1 MFSRFTVYRYG
12 IAQMLFPAWSV
23 FPRRLVLNDFFLPSE
38 DLLALAVERKRVSSP
53 KLCLANEATSRLM
66 TSIEDVLS
74 TELGSVNPR
83 SCQRIF
89 GLWADFFFPAL
100 RLFQTE
106 ARFME
111 RPSVQTRSSSQWL
124 SDRETQ

>member
-1 MFSRFTVYRYG
+1 VVFLFTVCRYG
-12 IAQMLFPAWSV
+12 IASMPSYVWWIS
-23 FPRRLVLNDFFLPSE
+23 PWCLVLNDFFLPSK
-38 DLLALAVERKRVSSP
+38 DLLVLVVERRRVSSP
-53 KLCLANEATSRLM
+53 KLYLANEATSRLM

-74 TELGSVNPR
+74 SKLGSVNPR

-100 RLFQTE
+100 RLFQTD

-111 RPSVQTRSSSQWL
+111 HPTVQTRSSSQWL
-124 SDRETQ
+124 FNRETQ

>member
-1 MFSRFTVYRYG
+1 
-12 IAQMLFPAWSV
+12 MLFPVWSV

-38 DLLALAVERKRVSSP
+38 DLLALVVERKRVSSP

-89 GLWADFFFPAL
+89 GLGADFFFPAL

-111 RPSVQTRSSSQWL
+111 RPSVQTRNSNQWL